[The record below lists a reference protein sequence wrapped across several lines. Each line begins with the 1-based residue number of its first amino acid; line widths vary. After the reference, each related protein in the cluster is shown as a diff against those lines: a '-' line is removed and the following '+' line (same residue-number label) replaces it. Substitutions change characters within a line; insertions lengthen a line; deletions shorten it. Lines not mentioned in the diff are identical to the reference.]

1 MYTKLIFVGFIFCS
15 LLEAISL
22 KNVIENTIKEN
33 PEIKSFHKNTQANK
47 YYIDEER
54 ASFLPSLTLDAYYEK
69 KDIEE
74 KTQNSNR
81 DSTQKGHNVILKVS
95 QLLYDGG
102 KADARYDEQKN
113 LYLSKK
119 LANDFLIDNII
130 QTSLET
136 YLDLVKYEEKLILV
150 KHNLGVHENYLE
162 IAINSEEVS
171 GEKLDRLQVESKLAT
186 SYVRYYED
194 VEAQKNLNL
203 TLKEVS
209 NLEIK
214 NEFICRPIVDESLIV
229 LKEEAFIKE
238 ALFNNKEILEQI
250 TKIRKQNN
258 VLSQNRLFLPSI
270 NAYITQEFDKDLDK
284 VNTRKD
290 ELSFKIQLT
299 YNLFNGFRDQ
309 SKYIQEKTFLNEAQ
323 ILLDSLTNKVKKE
336 SALRHFIYFNIKNKI
351 KYLKNYILYNKEI
364 LGIYHQQ
371 FEGGTRT
378 FLDLVNQEAE
388 VFKAKNDLIEQ
399 EFLHFKNYYQILK
412 DLGLLTR
419 TILKHQN
426 TLCEKIVLSFDEYKS
441 DSNEE
446 NDLIEILNDDLNP
459 IDTSLSKV
467 KKSDEKIDS
476 ITQDS
481 LNRAKDFTKDGTVNM
496 MLDDMLTDIYNLEVD
511 NDKKRVASF
520 KIKVNK
526 KIIPLSF
533 EKKVEDNNINKKIE
547 KKQNFDLRILSS
559 VKEILPLEIKTEF
572 LKESS
577 KFYTIVI
584 LNVNKNISMKE
595 FIRRY
600 YLDDNYYNFKVKGKE
615 RILYGAYISSK
626 EAKLAIEALH
636 PHLQKMQVVVDLIKN
651 QKSLYKNKGKL

>member
-1 MYTKLIFVGFIFCS
+1 MYIKLIFVGFIFCYS
-15 LLEAISL
+15 LEAISL

-74 KTQNSNR
+74 KTKNSNR
-81 DSTQKGHNVILKVS
+81 DSTQKGHNIILKAS

-102 KADARYDEQKN
+102 KREARYEEQKN
-113 LYLSKK
+113 LYLSTK

-136 YLDLVKYEEKLILV
+136 YLDLVKYEEKLILD
-150 KHNLGVHENYLE
+150 KHNLKVHENYLE

-171 GEKLDRLQVESKLAT
+171 GEKLDRLQVDSKLAS
-186 SYVRYYED
+186 SYVSYYED
-194 VEAQKNLNL
+194 VEAQKNLKL

-214 NEFICRPIVDESLIV
+214 NEFICRPIVDESLI
-229 LKEEAFIKE
+229 LQKEEDFIKE

-299 YNLFNGFRDQ
+299 YNLFNGFKDK
-309 SKYIQEKTFLNEAQ
+309 SKYLQEKTFLNEAQ

-336 SALRHFIYFNIKNKI
+336 SAFRHFTYFNIKNKI
-351 KYLKNYILYNKEI
+351 KYLKSYILYNKEI
-364 LGIYHQQ
+364 LAIYHQQ

-399 EFLHFKNYYQILK
+399 EFLHFKNYYEILK

-419 TILKHQN
+419 TVLAHQN

-441 DSNEE
+441 DSNDE
-446 NDLIEILNDDLNP
+446 NDLIELLNDDLNP
-459 IDTSLSKV
+459 SETSLLNENKT
-467 KKSDEKIDS
+467 DEKINS
-476 ITQDS
+476 IAQDS
-481 LNRAKDFTKDGTVNM
+481 LERLKDFTKDGTVNM
-496 MLDDMLTDIYNLEVD
+496 MLDDMLTDIYNLKTD
-511 NDKKRVASF
+511 NDEKRVASF
-520 KIKVNK
+520 KIKVNN
-526 KIIPLSF
+526 
-533 EKKVEDNNINKKIE
+533 KVILPSLLKNDENNKINKKIQR
-547 KKQNFDLRILSS
+547 KQTFDLKKLSS
-559 VKEILPLEIKTEF
+559 GKESLPLKIKTEF

-577 KFYTIVI
+577 KYYTIVI
-584 LNVNKNISMKE
+584 SNIKKNTSIKQ
-595 FIRRY
+595 FKRRY
-600 YLDDNYYNFKVKGKE
+600 YLEDNYYNYKVKGKK
-615 RILYGAYISSK
+615 RILYGVYFSQQ
-626 EAKLAIEALH
+626 EAEVALLALH
-636 PHLQKMQVVVDLIKN
+636 PHLQRMQVTVDLIKN
-651 QKSLYKNKGKL
+651 QKLLYKNKGKL